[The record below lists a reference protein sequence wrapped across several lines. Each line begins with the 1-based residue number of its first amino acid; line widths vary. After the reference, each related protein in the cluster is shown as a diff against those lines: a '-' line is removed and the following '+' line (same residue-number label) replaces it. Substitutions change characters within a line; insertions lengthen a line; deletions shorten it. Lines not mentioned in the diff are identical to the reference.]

1 MKSIYNE
8 LLDAVEKGRK
18 FKVDLVNKS
27 LWIDRKQI
35 IEKGE
40 IIHDEYKGKDLIGIW
55 DLALNYANSPL
66 DEDPWNWV
74 EVLHCEYKHSA
85 PSKHSNSKSYF
96 KALPF
101 DELTDADLAYGYDRD
116 FAQAMLE
123 GYILLSSLIGWLTW
137 NNDNHWFCQSNSD
150 KELIVLKEWVKKGN

>member
-27 LWIDRKQI
+27 LWINRKQI
-35 IEKGE
+35 IKEGE
-40 IIHDEYKGKDLIGIW
+40 IVHDEYKGKDLIGIW

-66 DEDPWNWV
+66 DEDPWNWI
-74 EVLHCEYKHSA
+74 EVLYCEYKHSA
-85 PSKHSNSKSYF
+85 PSKHSNNKSYF
-96 KALPF
+96 KALPVE
-101 DELTDADLAYGYDRD
+101 ELTDADLAYGYDRD

-123 GYILLSSLIGWLTW
+123 GYILLANLTGWLTW
-137 NNDNHWFCQSNSD
+137 EFDDYWFYQSDSD
-150 KELIVLKEWVKKGN
+150 RELVILKEWI